1 MPQIRG
7 HESSDRRVHSLPAKL
22 AQMTGEPD
30 YAVGMKLVVGSVI
43 MAALALSLFSET
55 PANANEVTANATE
68 ETEPLSCSLA
78 GHKCSKNF
86 DCCSK
91 MCWKGNCT

>member
-1 MPQIRG
+1 
-7 HESSDRRVHSLPAKL
+7 
-22 AQMTGEPD
+22 MTGKPD
-30 YAVGMKLVVGSVI
+30 YAVGMKLVVGSII
-43 MAALALSLFSET
+43 MAAFALSLFSET
-55 PANANEVTANATE
+55 PANATEETANTTEKMANPTE